1 MVMVSIVKDYLNK
14 ITIHS
19 ESLSRTEKY
28 INKPWVHIDSNGNYQ
43 KYIFNPDGDLFM
55 SFNGK
60 VEIGKWKYLS
70 EANLIFIDRLTDK
83 IFLKQ
88 SFFDESVMILKI
100 DSTQEDLFI
109 LANENIIPD
118 LDVAKYLSSLNFN
131 IINPINETENS
142 TFINIKLTTGDVLS
156 INRNGLDHSEIGM
169 GALLNNKK
177 VTDGLYFVSTRV
189 NNELLVYQIIDSKI
203 NKIFWR
209 YTFKTSKGVLKLDQK
224 SHLGIS
230 IGDSVFLNDNPAPNG
245 KYKLEF
251 MSYIHVI
258 NGVIYE
264 SSFFS

>member
-1 MVMVSIVKDYLNK
+1 MDMVSIIKDYLSK
-14 ITIHS
+14 ITIYS

-28 INKPWVHIDSNGNYQ
+28 INKPWVHIDINGNYH

-100 DSTQEDLFI
+100 DGAHDDLFI

-131 IINPINETENS
+131 VINPINETDNS
-142 TFINIKLTTGDVLS
+142 TFINIKLITGDVLS
-156 INRNGLDHSEIGM
+156 INRNGLNHSEVGM
-169 GALLNNKK
+169 AVLLNNKK
-177 VTDGLYFVSTRV
+177 ITT
-189 NNELLVYQIIDSKI
+189 I
-203 NKIFWR
+203 
-209 YTFKTSKGVLKLDQK
+209 
-224 SHLGIS
+224 
-230 IGDSVFLNDNPAPNG
+230 
-245 KYKLEF
+245 
-251 MSYIHVI
+251 
-258 NGVIYE
+258 
-264 SSFFS
+264 

>member
-1 MVMVSIVKDYLNK
+1 MVSIIKDYLNK
-14 ITIHS
+14 ITVHS

-28 INKPWVHIDSNGNYQ
+28 INKPWVHIDSNGNYH

-100 DSTQEDLFI
+100 DGANDDLFI

-131 IINPINETENS
+131 ISPTPISTESALLNKTLIN
-142 TFINIKLTTGDVLS
+142 GDVLK
-156 INRNGLDHSEIGM
+156 INREGLKYTKSGM
-169 GALLNNKK
+169 
-177 VTDGLYFVSTRV
+177 T
-189 NNELLVYQIIDSKI
+189 
-203 NKIFWR
+203 
-209 YTFKTSKGVLKLDQK
+209 
-224 SHLGIS
+224 
-230 IGDSVFLNDNPAPNG
+230 VFLNDKRAPDGEYFVSGDLDNKLIGYQIEDSKIKDLFWLFTYKRLTGVFIIYQKNEYAFSLGDRVFLNNSPAPNG
-245 KYKLEF
+245 KHKLDF
-251 MSYIHVI
+251 MMHIYVT
-258 NGVIYE
+258 NGVI
-264 SSFFS
+264 SGNSIF